1 MVMRLRMGRPMP
13 DDSPDLFVDSGSPH
27 QPRTLSIIC
36 HLPPLGDLSTFCIF
50 TRLLLQTVL
59 LKNLVN
65 SYGPLWPRLPS
76 FILAQM
82 SA

>member
-1 MVMRLRMGRPMP
+1 MVTILRVGRPMP
-13 DDSPDLFVDSGSPH
+13 DDKTDLFVDSGSPH